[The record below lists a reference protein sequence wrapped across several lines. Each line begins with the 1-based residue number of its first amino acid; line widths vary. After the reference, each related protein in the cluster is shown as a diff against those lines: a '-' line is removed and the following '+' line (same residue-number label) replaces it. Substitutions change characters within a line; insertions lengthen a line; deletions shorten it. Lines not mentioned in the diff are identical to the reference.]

1 VIAARLVTN
10 CQRDG
15 SNAVACGLAGEVV
28 RTFGEIRL
36 RVFGTSMAPSILPRD
51 LISVQCAGLDEIAP
65 GETVVFTRNG
75 GLVVHRVVAK
85 TTTLS
90 QSYLITRGDRLRQND
105 PPVSSSELLGRVHLI
120 ERGRRRL
127 QPAVGLSMS
136 ERIIA
141 LLLRS
146 SDRATYLYVRLATR
160 WQKPF
165 AKRAENWV

>member
-15 SNAVACGLAGEVV
+15 SNAVACDLAGEVV

-51 LISVQCAGLDEIAP
+51 LISVQRAGLDQIAP

-75 GLVVHRVVAK
+75 GLVVHRVVTK
-85 TTTLS
+85 TTSFS
-90 QSYLITRGDRLRQND
+90 QSYLITRGDRLREND

-127 QPAVGLSMS
+127 QPATGLSVS
-136 ERIIA
+136 DRIII

-146 SDRATYLYVRLATR
+146 SDRATYLYLRLAAL
-160 WQKPF
+160 WQRPF
-165 AKRAENWV
+165 PRSAESQL